1 MTGPVPD
8 NPYAVH
14 VPGSRDLLPWLAP
27 QPLDDHPLVPWAE
40 ESHAGLWVDVDHAH
54 ERVRQFDQWLDRL
67 PEVILPNVDTGHL
80 VVVTGPVG
88 MGKTTLIHQCVHL
101 ARQRLADYARRA
113 AAARGGPGVI
123 RPPQPLVAM
132 TAGYD
137 NRDDRFSRDKR
148 GQFAATEEINREL
161 RDRVVDT
168 LNGKLP
174 AAPLANIRDQP
185 DVYQAF
191 LSLSTLLA
199 EQDALLL
206 VIVPHM
212 DWRDQRGGVRTDF
225 LRTCL
230 RHARSRIVLFVEV
243 SHHDP
248 HRAREVVEEFGAH
261 PALTHLSLG
270 SLTPED
276 TVKFSQSARGGHPDP
291 DPPLSP
297 HADAWVR
304 SDVRQLRKRCF
315 TLAEEQR
322 HRGAPVLVSPADLG
336 EPALDL
342 AAMARRPSS
351 SVPAVPRQPGA
362 PQPS

>member
-1 MTGPVPD
+1 MTEPVPD
-8 NPYAVH
+8 NPYGVH
-14 VPGSRDLLPWLAP
+14 VPGSRDLLPWLTP
-27 QPLDDHPLVPWAE
+27 RPVDDHPLVPWAE
-40 ESHAGLWVDVDHAH
+40 ESHTGLWVDVDHARD
-54 ERVRQFDQWLDRL
+54 RVGQFAQWLDRL
-67 PEVILPNVDTGHL
+67 PEVILPHVDNGHL

-101 ARQRLADYARRA
+101 ARQRLADYAQRA
-113 AAARGGPGVI
+113 AAAPRKPGVI

-148 GQFAATEEINREL
+148 GQRAVDEINREL
-161 RDRVVDT
+161 RDRVVDA
-168 LNGKLP
+168 LSGRLP
-174 AAPLANIRDQP
+174 DSPLAHIRAQT

-212 DWRDQRGGVRTDF
+212 DWRDERGGVRTDF

-248 HRAREVVEEFGAH
+248 QQAHQVVEEIWGN

-276 TVKFSQSARGGHPDP
+276 TVKFSQSTRGAHPDP
-291 DPPLSP
+291 EPPLSP
-297 HADAWVR
+297 HADAWVS

-315 TLAEEQR
+315 SLAEEQR
-322 HRGAPVLVSPADLG
+322 QRGAPVLVSPADLG

-342 AAMARRPSS
+342 AAMARRSSS
-351 SVPAVPRQPGA
+351 SVPAVPRQPG
-362 PQPS
+362 PPPPS